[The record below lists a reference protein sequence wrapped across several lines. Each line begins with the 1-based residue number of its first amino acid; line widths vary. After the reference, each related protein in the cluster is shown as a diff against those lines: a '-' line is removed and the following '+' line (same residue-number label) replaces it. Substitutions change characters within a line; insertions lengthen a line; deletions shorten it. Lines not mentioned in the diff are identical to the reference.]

1 MSLHLTR
8 RPRTDDELHA
18 VVRTLFGYTI
28 PRHKVCDDHDAPF
41 DAFSTAYFRKE
52 PQILIRGSRGLAG
65 KSRLLSVL
73 GLTFAVVDGAEA
85 TILGGSLAQ
94 SQNVHETIR
103 SVIDYKGFDKNWLA
117 APPTNSL
124 IQFTNGARLRPLT
137 ASQRTVRGP
146 HPPVLLGDELDEMDP
161 EIWES
166 AKGQPMDQKNYQ
178 GELLEAITAAAST
191 LQYADKTMAREMKR
205 FEEQGLP
212 VFNWCM
218 AESGNPIDGWLSES
232 QIERKKREV
241 SAERWRVEYCG
252 AYYMVVTTNRGDIP
266 LEQVFPG
273 DQVMTRKG
281 WREVLAKWDNGV
293 RELVRVTLDDGRWFD
308 VTPNHRVMSEH
319 GWVAAGSLCEGDAVL
334 AGVHPGSLAVQA
346 GPVAAPVDLHSLGQV
361 SMLAATAAAVDDEA
375 VAVDDVLG
383 AGHQLQVLRVDALV
397 HTAAVV
403 DRQALRDRPDMDDVA
418 DPVRQVLTGHDLQSR
433 PGAVP
438 RGTARLAGGV
448 GLEPDPAAIV
458 VDGAALLDAATDARM
473 VGVAQCSVALGA
485 VTTPPVAVG
494 PGEGVAT
501 GAGSG
506 VRHVASVSHI
516 GANQVYDLTVAGEH
530 EYYFANGV
538 LNHNCLGEPSIENR
552 AFNSDAIE
560 QMFTQEVGD
569 PNDYT
574 IKNGRDWQE
583 YHFEDVRDDREYVI
597 AADWAKEQD
606 WTVISVCDVTYE
618 PMRVVHWV
626 RMHRHAWPVMT
637 KQYNDL
643 MKRYR
648 CTEAIHDGTG
658 VGNMVSDY
666 IDGRAQA
673 FIMSGHQRSEMLND
687 YVAAVENGKVI
698 APRVPDFY
706 RAHLFC
712 VTGDLFSS
720 AKEFHL
726 PDEVCSMALAWRL
739 ADRRAP
745 AAINFEV
752 LAREADAVSGFER
765 SIASGKDPIRAQIP
779 ELAKGSEKP
788 VEISF
793 TG

>member
-403 DRQALRDRPDMDDVA
+403 DRQALRDRP
-418 DPVRQVLTGHDLQSR
+418 
-433 PGAVP
+433 
-438 RGTARLAGGV
+438 
-448 GLEPDPAAIV
+448 
-458 VDGAALLDAATDARM
+458 
-473 VGVAQCSVALGA
+473 
-485 VTTPPVAVG
+485 G